1 MNIYQ
6 RRHIDV
12 SQTWKRLRLSTVIY
26 FLFLRRIVTEIVVL
40 KIFESSQR
48 KSRSGLHSV
57 VDLFSKEILPLIFS
71 YNSPKFES

>member
-1 MNIYQ
+1 MN
-6 RRHIDV
+6 
-12 SQTWKRLRLSTVIY
+12 
-26 FLFLRRIVTEIVVL
+26 LFKSYSSRNLIVTEIVVL
-40 KIFESSQR
+40 KIFESCQR